1 MPLSNCPHAS
11 AQPSNEKGDYRVNS
25 DSKQQEEMY
34 SDAMGSALLRFAL
47 IAFVLFACLY
57 VSAPFLPIMLWA
69 LVLAVAL
76 YPLQARIE
84 RWVGGTPGRGAT
96 VLVLGGL
103 LLIGVPTVMLG
114 TSFAEH
120 IFSAVNAFTGDSITI
135 PQPPAGVAEW
145 PLIGSK
151 LYEAWQSAAADLP
164 AFLQTIKPQLAN
176 MTKWLLGV
184 AASTAGGVFLLLGAL
199 IVAGIMLAYAAPGSR
214 AMGRIFDRLAGKA
227 RGPRLLALTTATVR
241 SVATGVLGVA
251 FIQALIL
258 GVIFM
263 FAGVPAAG
271 VLAMVTLML
280 GILQL
285 PALLI
290 SLPVIAYLWMGT
302 DASVLHNSIF
312 TILLV
317 VGGFADNVLKPLL
330 LGRGVD
336 APMPVILLGALGG
349 MVSGG
354 ILGMFIGAAF
364 LATGYQVF
372 MEWVEEQGQEVPDGP
387 QPASTA

>member
-1 MPLSNCPHAS
+1 M
-11 AQPSNEKGDYRVNS
+11 VNS
-25 DSKQQEEMY
+25 EIKLQEKLY

-47 IAFVLFACLY
+47 IAFVVYVCLY
-57 VSAPFLPIMLWA
+57 VFAPFLPIMLWA

-76 YPLQARIE
+76 FPLQAVIE
-84 RWVGGTPGRGAT
+84 RWVGGAPGRAAT
-96 VLVLGGL
+96 VLVLLGL

-114 TSFAEH
+114 ASFAEH
-120 IFSAVNAFTGDSITI
+120 IFGAVNTFTEGSVTV
-135 PQPPAGVAEW
+135 PPPPASVAEW

-151 LYEAWQSAAADLP
+151 LHEAWQAAATDLP
-164 AFLQTIKPQLAN
+164 AFLQTLQPQLAN
-176 MTKWLLGV
+176 ATKWLLGV

-214 AMGRIFDRLAGKA
+214 AMGRIFGRLAGNA
-227 RGPRLLALTTATVR
+227 RGPKLQALTTATIR
-241 SVATGVLGVA
+241 SVATGVIGVA

-290 SLPVIAYLWMGT
+290 SLPVIAYLWFGT
-302 DASVLHNSIF
+302 DASVVHNSIF
-312 TILLV
+312 TALLI

-354 ILGMFIGAAF
+354 ILGMFIGAVF
-364 LATGYQVF
+364 LAAGYQVF
-372 MEWVEEQGQEVPDGP
+372 MEWVDEEHEEVPDVAK
-387 QPASTA
+387 PASTS

>member
-1 MPLSNCPHAS
+1 M
-11 AQPSNEKGDYRVNS
+11 DS
-25 DSKQQEEMY
+25 DTKQQEKMY

-47 IAFVLFACLY
+47 IAFVLYACLY
-57 VSAPFLPIMLWA
+57 VFAPFLPIMLWA

-96 VLVLGGL
+96 VLVLLGL

-120 IFSAVNAFTGDSITI
+120 IFSVVNTFAEGRVTV
-135 PQPPAGVAEW
+135 PPPPAAVAEW
-145 PLIGSK
+145 PLIGGN
-151 LYEAWQSAAADLP
+151 LYAAWQSAATDLP
-164 AFLQTIKPQLAN
+164 AFLQTLQPQLAN
-176 MTKWLLGV
+176 TTKWLLGV

-214 AMGRIFDRLAGKA
+214 AMGRIFNRLAGKA
-227 RGPRLLALTTATVR
+227 SGPRLQALTTATIR
-241 SVATGVLGVA
+241 SVATGVIGVA

-258 GVIFM
+258 GVIFI

-290 SLPVIAYLWMGT
+290 SLPVIAYLWFGA
-302 DASVLHNSIF
+302 DASVVHSSIF
-312 TILLV
+312 TVLLII
-317 VGGFADNVLKPLL
+317 GGFADNVLKPLL

-364 LATGYQVF
+364 LAAGYQVF
-372 MEWVEEQGQEVPDGP
+372 MEWVDEQGEEVPEGS
-387 QPASTA
+387 QPASTS